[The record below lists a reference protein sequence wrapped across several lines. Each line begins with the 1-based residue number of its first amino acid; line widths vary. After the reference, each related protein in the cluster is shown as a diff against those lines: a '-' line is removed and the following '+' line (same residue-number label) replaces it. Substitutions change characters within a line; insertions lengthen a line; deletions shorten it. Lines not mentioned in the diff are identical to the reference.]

1 MSRID
6 TTFDKLKQQQR
17 KALIPF
23 ITAGDPSQQ
32 LTVPL
37 MHGLVAAGADVLEL
51 GVPFSDPLADGPV
64 IQRAME
70 RALAVGTRLKD
81 VVALAGELRAER
93 PKAGRSTSLIFWRWW
108 SRSARFDTGK

>member
-23 ITAGDPSQQ
+23 ITAGDPSLQ

-37 MHGLVAAGADVLEL
+37 MHGLVAAGAAHGAVQLQRTTL
-51 GVPFSDPLADGPV
+51 AATPGPLRL
-64 IQRAME
+64 QLLRF
-70 RALAVGTRLKD
+70 AV
-81 VVALAGELRAER
+81 VVDFPG
-93 PKAGRSTSLIFWRWW
+93 
-108 SRSARFDTGK
+108 

>member
-37 MHGLVAAGADVLEL
+37 MHGLVAAGADVLDDCCHGGGALLPVEL
-51 GVPFSDPLADGPV
+51 CCAPLGPSPSSAISAEYSLSILACASDV
-64 IQRAME
+64 
-70 RALAVGTRLKD
+70 TR
-81 VVALAGELRAER
+81 
-93 PKAGRSTSLIFWRWW
+93 
-108 SRSARFDTGK
+108 